1 MTVYAQRSRIVLQA
15 RVRFVN
21 VVVYRKWIDAGV
33 WLRRKARH
41 PRLAR
46 IESYGTLGFGNHFR
60 LRDPAD
66 IDASLMAILREA
78 YGIGRT

>member
-21 VVVYRKWIDAGV
+21 VVVHREWIDAGV

-41 PRLAR
+41 ARLAR
-46 IESYGTLGFGNHFR
+46 IESYGNLGFGNHFR
-60 LRDPAD
+60 LRSPAD
-66 IDASLMAILREA
+66 VDTSLRAIVREA
-78 YGIGRT
+78 YKSVGR